1 MKLSIPLFSGS
12 DTRPTRDNT
21 SRPPGGGTEPRHFFR
36 TSATVLVAVL
46 TLAIGPAAIAD
57 QGAGNGTNQH
67 WVASWATSPAAYFV
81 YAAPVAQNQ
90 ALAFSATKNA
100 VANIQPDLSFPFPN
114 AKTTGATAV
123 DQTIRSIVKPDLW
136 DNSMRVRFS
145 NVFGDQPLTLN
156 ATTVG
161 LQEYA
166 GNVVQGT
173 ITPVTFS
180 GSKSVTIPADREAW
194 SDSIRLAW
202 VNRADDPLLQG
213 RNLAV
218 SYSVQGDSGRLTHH
232 SGANVTSFITAAG
245 SGDHTEDVDG
255 FAYEYTTT
263 SWFFLTAVDVMAP
276 ADTVVVCVFGDSITD
291 GTHTTLNTNDRWANV
306 LSRRLHDAYGNKVS
320 VVNEAIGG
328 NRVIPPVVANA
339 TAGPAAVDRLDR
351 DVLGLSGL
359 THVIWLEGINVLGAG
374 YGQAA
379 SATPLYEDPV
389 MHTPENIMGGY
400 QNVVGR
406 LHDRGI
412 KVYGGTIISALG
424 MNNPEQGWDL
434 ANFPD
439 FLATVDNGPVIDGY
453 RQQINTYIRTAG
465 LFDGVVDFDHATLDP
480 STGNMQ
486 AAYLPN
492 SQFTQLP
499 WDYLHPNHAGYN
511 AMGLEVDLAP
521 FAPGTQSQ

>member
-1 MKLSIPLFSGS
+1 
-12 DTRPTRDNT
+12 
-21 SRPPGGGTEPRHFFR
+21 
-36 TSATVLVAVL
+36 V
-46 TLAIGPAAIAD
+46 IGPAAIAD
-57 QGAGNGTNQH
+57 QGNGTEDATNQH

-81 YAAPVAQNQ
+81 YIAPVPQDQ
-90 ALAFSATKNA
+90 TLGFSTTKSS
-100 VANIQPDLSFPFPN
+100 VANIQPDLAYPFPDS
-114 AKTTGATAV
+114 KTTGATAT

-136 DNSMRVRFS
+136 GSSMRLRFS

-156 ATTVG
+156 ATSVG

-166 GNVVQGT
+166 GNIVRGT
-173 ITPVTFS
+173 STPVTF
-180 GSKSVTIPADREAW
+180 GGAKTVTIPAGQEVW
-194 SDSIRLAW
+194 SDGIHLSW
-202 VNRADDPLLQG
+202 VDQPDNPLLQG

-218 SYSVQGDSGRLTHH
+218 SYSVQGDSGHMTHH
-232 SGANVTSFITAAG
+232 SGANMTSFITAAG
-245 SGDHTEDVDG
+245 SGDHTQDVDG
-255 FAYEYTTT
+255 FAYDYTTT
-263 SWFFLTAVDVMAP
+263 SWFFLTAIDVAAP

-291 GTHTTLNTNDRWANV
+291 GTHTTLNANDRWANV
-306 LSRRLHDAYGNKVS
+306 LSRKLHDAYGNRVS

-359 THVIWLEGINVLGAG
+359 TDVIWLEGINDLGAA

-379 SATPLYEDPV
+379 STTPVYEDPV
-389 MHTPENIMGGY
+389 IHTPENIVAGY
-400 QNVVGR
+400 QNVVRR
-406 LHDRGI
+406 LHDRRI

-434 ANFPD
+434 ASSAD
-439 FLATVDNGPVIDGY
+439 FLATADNGPVIDGY
-453 RQQINTYIRTAG
+453 RQQINEYIRTSG
-465 LFDGVVDFDHATLDP
+465 LFDGVVDFDRATLDP
-480 STGNMQ
+480 QTGNIQ

-511 AMGLEVDLAP
+511 AMGQAVDVAPLAP
-521 FAPGTQSQ
+521 GHQSP